1 MADYR
6 ELTDILSKAKNK
18 GEIQD
23 ILDFI
28 LTPEEKEQLRKRV
41 LLTRVLL
48 ENGISQRD
56 ISKSIE
62 VSISTITRCSNAL
75 KQVPNHVKDLFRK

>member
-1 MADYR
+1 MTDYR

-41 LLTRVLL
+41 LLTRILL
-48 ENGISQRD
+48 ENGMSQRD

-75 KQVPNHVKDLFRK
+75 KQVPNYVKDLFRK